1 MFSRCLLLQNL
12 DFSFVRYYGRKKNR
26 RGADGVFVNGTNG
39 QAPLHIT
46 WMEGVCERNPL
57 HYCVVPI
64 VRSKIVRTGTEGH
77 LTTYERAPGDTHE
90 INCYAVDQ
98 NASDDSDDSS
108 GLDEEERYRVAY
120 HSRDKATEATSS
132 PPSPTGIAVGTS
144 VTDEVSSEP
153 RPRRYKHVDNVV
165 FDSLCQFVSGR
176 RGILKSLQFEDCVGL
191 HVELAIKLVGLAG
204 NTLEHYVV
212 EGESKLE
219 APSFQ
224 ILAQLLPSRFG
235 EPALTSAH
243 ISQSQPQHESSADG
257 RLPPS
262 PMAQVSGEHLCEG
275 EGVEMGVSEVLL
287 PDDWT
292 SDMSA
297 KRDTVFARD
306 VEDSDDDNDDHD
318 LMVQAAE
325 HEPQTML
332 AQFKT
337 LLSHVMRIYREMDI
351 FKRKFATAFSP
362 LLGGRS
368 WLHRLDALHSLRDWL
383 HDIQAHIVVVTAVEV
398 ECGLRPTGFNDV
410 CPVPLFAV
418 LLQDA
423 FVLLE
428 AYTTFKEVLR
438 KSCST
443 PLHRLTGVGTT
454 HSQHNFGP
462 FSFYQMREEGRYLV
476 LTWDSILQQ
485 LHALP
490 ERFQPWTIF
499 SEMVDQ
505 VVVVRRALALCQSFS
520 HFSNETWSFALGVHT
535 NANPIGSES
544 EDDSTLCAA
553 ESSSSSSSPQRKKD
567 GVTFGTL
574 LNCCILDGNLEK
586 ALQDTND
593 QMEKWMILD

>member
-12 DFSFVRYYGRKKNR
+12 DFSFVRYYGKKKNR
-26 RGADGVFVNGTNG
+26 RGVDQVFVNGING

-57 HYCVVPI
+57 RYSVVPI
-64 VRSKIVRTGTEGH
+64 LRSKIVRTGTEGQ
-77 LTTYERAPGDTHE
+77 LTTYERTLGDTDE
-90 INCYAVDQ
+90 INCYTVDQ
-98 NASDDSDDSS
+98 DASDSDDSS
-108 GLDEEERYRVAY
+108 GLDEDDERYKVAY

-132 PPSPTGIAVGTS
+132 PLTDIAIGTS

-153 RPRRYKHVDNVV
+153 GPRRYQYVDNVV
-165 FDSLCQFVSGR
+165 FDSLCQFVAGR

-204 NTLEHYVV
+204 DTLEHYLV

-219 APSFQ
+219 SPSLK
-224 ILAQLLPSRFG
+224 ILAQLPPSRFD
-235 EPALTSAH
+235 EPALTSVQL
-243 ISQSQPQHESSADG
+243 SQSQPQHGSSAEEG
-257 RLPPS
+257 PP
-262 PMAQVSGEHLCEG
+262 PPPPTAHVPGEHFCKG
-275 EGVEMGVSEVLL
+275 EGAEMGVSEVLL
-287 PDDWT
+287 PDDRT
-292 SDMSA
+292 SDMSSA
-297 KRDTVFARD
+297 KRDTMFARG

-318 LMVQAAE
+318 LPLQAAE

-337 LLSHVMRIYREMDI
+337 LLSHVMRIYREMDM
-351 FKRKFATAFSP
+351 FERKFATAFSP

-383 HDIQAHIVVVTAVEV
+383 HGIQAHIVVVTAVEV
-398 ECGLRPTGFNDV
+398 ECGLRPTGFKDV
-410 CPVPLFAV
+410 CPISLFAV

-443 PLHRLTGVGTT
+443 PLQRLTGVGTT
-454 HSQHNFGP
+454 HSQHNFGQ

-476 LTWDSILQQ
+476 LTWESILQQ

-520 HFSNETWSFALGVHT
+520 HFSNETWSFALGLHT
-535 NANPIGSES
+535 NVNPIGSES
-544 EDDSTLCAA
+544 EDDSTLRAA